1 MAERTESGW
10 EHRAPKQPPHWQ
22 YMEHEKAGLFL
33 LGIRGVKLKRLNFH
47 PSGFAKRRLR
57 NCSGRNE
64 VVVRTTPART

>member
-1 MAERTESGW
+1 
-10 EHRAPKQPPHWQ
+10 
-22 YMEHEKAGLFL
+22 MEHEEAGLFL